1 MADGRCFVGIWRNVE
16 TAGDLTAA
24 VATECPLSE
33 SLQAVAKEKATERKA
48 RDCINEGWVH
58 M

>member
-16 TAGDLTAA
+16 TAGDLTD
-24 VATECPLSE
+24 CPLSE

-48 RDCINEGWVH
+48 QDCINEGWVH

>member
-1 MADGRCFVGIWRNVE
+1 ME
-16 TAGDLTAA
+16 TGGDLTAA

-48 RDCINEGWVH
+48 QDCINEGWMGAYVAAR
-58 M
+58 